1 MLKKVNFIMFG
12 LFFCLINLSAWDRYT
27 NESEQTIGTYSFQK
41 IMRYSFSVSG
51 TSTVSLE
58 TKNTTGYTYMYLWSN
73 TESRQISQND
83 DGGVGYE
90 AKYFADN
97 LDANQSIWESWKN
110 ANRSATRTVEHWL

>member
-1 MLKKVNFIMFG
+1 
-12 LFFCLINLSAWDRYT
+12 
-27 NESEQTIGTYSFQK
+27 
-41 IMRYSFSVSG
+41 MRYSFSVSG

-73 TESRQISQND
+73 TESRQISKND

-110 ANRSATRTVEHWL
+110 ANRSATRTVEHWLWATDVDLGEISSIYIVSQKRCKIIR